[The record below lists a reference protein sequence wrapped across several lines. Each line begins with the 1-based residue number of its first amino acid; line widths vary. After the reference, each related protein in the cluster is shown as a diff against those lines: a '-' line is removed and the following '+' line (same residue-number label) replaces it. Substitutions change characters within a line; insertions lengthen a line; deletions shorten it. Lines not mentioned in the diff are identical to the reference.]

1 MALHNPQDF
10 PDLPNDIFKVIS
22 ILKKF
27 KECRSCLNVIAH
39 AMNMITMEIAC
50 SVTRDG
56 RYQGG
61 PQWLSSLL
69 EAEAGY

>member
-10 PDLPNDIFKVIS
+10 PDLRNDIFKVIS

-27 KECRSCLNVIAH
+27 KECPLIVVAH
-39 AMNMITMEIAC
+39 AANTITI
-50 SVTRDG
+50 TRDR
-56 RYQGG
+56 RYQSYVVQGG
-61 PQWLSSLL
+61 PQCLSSLL